1 MKVRQPLKLGR
12 ISNGAISGNRG
23 LRARSC
29 ALPTVSRRYSVARQ
43 SGNRTG
49 ARLCRRPAA
58 AGRDLDLAFLYFRRA
73 AAGLLHSRAPVAEFA
88 SDLTYR

>member
-1 MKVRQPLKLGR
+1 MKARQALKLGR
-12 ISNGAISGNRG
+12 ISNGVAGPHG
-23 LRARSC
+23 LRARSY
-29 ALPTVSRRYSVARQ
+29 ALPTASRRYSVARQ